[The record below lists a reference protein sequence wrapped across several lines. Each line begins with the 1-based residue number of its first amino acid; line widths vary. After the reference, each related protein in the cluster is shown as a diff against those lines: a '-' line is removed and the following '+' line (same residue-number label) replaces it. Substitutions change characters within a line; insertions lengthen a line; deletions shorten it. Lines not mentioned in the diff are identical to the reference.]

1 MKVMIACST
10 AFYDKIESIKQTLE
24 QNNHQVITPNGYAE
38 PGFDDDTNKMS
49 GQEYS
54 DFFKKCYYASK
65 DKIDRADAILVLNYT
80 KEKNGKTLENYIGAS
95 TFLEMYVAFM
105 NNKKIYTINGYPD
118 NMLTDE
124 IKGFSPIILNGDINQ
139 IK

>member
-10 AFYDKIESIKQTLE
+10 AFYDKVGPIKEILE
-24 QNNHQVITPNGYAE
+24 KNNHQVITPNGYDE
-38 PGFDDDTNKMS
+38 PGFDDDTSKMTD
-49 GQEYS
+49 QEHCE
-54 DFFKKCYYASK
+54 FFRKCYYASQE
-65 DKIDRADAILVLNYT
+65 KIDAADAIVVLNYA
-80 KEKNGKTLENYIGAS
+80 KEKNGQVLENYIGAS

-105 NNKKIYTINGYPD
+105 TNKKIYMINGYPN

-124 IKGFSPIILNGDINQ
+124 IKGFAPIILYGDVNK